1 MSGGNGVRVGDLLA
15 GRYRLD
21 RKLGQGGIGVVW
33 RGHDLELGRAV
44 AVKVLLEDSAT
55 SGEIVARFR
64 REATIG
70 ARLQHQGITVVH
82 DVGQEDGRLFIVMEL
97 LSGEDLAAVL
107 ARDGAL
113 EVGVAVDLAAQ
124 TAEALAA
131 AHEQAVVHRDLKPAN
146 LFLLPGGR
154 LKICDFGIAHSADAT
169 GRWTVTGRI
178 FGTPAYMAP
187 EQWRGER
194 VGAAC
199 DLYALGCVLYAL
211 LSGEPP
217 FGQFEVPY
225 VLMRRHIEE
234 DPVPLRRAGAAVPP
248 ELERLVQTLLAKDP
262 SDRPASAATVGTTLR
277 ALLTPT
283 PPPSYGP
290 PPTGYGP
297 PVASPGGGA
306 GAAGV
311 SDAPGGAVG
320 GGAGGGV
327 ALAEGASGAR
337 AGTTA
342 ASRPG
347 APDGAGEGEP
357 GATGV
362 AGAGAEGASGAAGR
376 TDLGA
381 RPGAAGGSGGNAV
394 PAGGGRVQ
402 AGDGPGA
409 PDGAGGG
416 EAAPPADAWDG
427 SAAAGGAAGGGARR
441 REAGGGGGGGGG
453 GMVEAETGVRPGR
466 QAGPAAGAE
475 LGGGREAR
483 TGSGARAGI
492 GAGAVGGGRPEA
504 GAEAGPEAHTGRE
517 ADSGIDTGSGV
528 RAHAETGTGP
538 GTGAGPGTGTLARP
552 GTGTEAGVGA
562 RAAGGAE
569 IRTQAEAEDETGPAA
584 GAEPGGGVPGGA
596 GGWWVGGGDV
606 PPGVRDVVRGL
617 VRDVEELLG
626 GVGIAGVVRG
636 EVLASAVD
644 AAARIDAG
652 LALRLLDGAERA
664 AWAGGAGDGA
674 LTARLL
680 TALARATAPHAP
692 ARARRLLTD
701 AHQAL
706 FTVLG
711 PDRRAALRAVAEEL
725 AAVAPEQAG
734 QIAAYHFAD
743 GPAGSRLRAR
753 IASALAAADPRRAE
767 RELDRIADPVRQAAA
782 TYDMVVALA
791 PRDLPAALRLSE
803 RIGSAGGRLLAL
815 CQLAQDR
822 AAAGDTAGAV
832 QALAQAE
839 EWLPPVLR
847 ERAAWLRE
855 EAARAAEHG
864 NHVEAERLDG
874 RAAGLLRGRLEA
886 AGGDEKAGHALAAL
900 EAARA
905 RVAEAT
911 LPPLDPAEARE
922 RAQRARSL
930 PDPADRA
937 RELARVARACVVAGR
952 SRWLPEAA
960 SEPGRSPVPPGRAE
974 PSEAEAVAGGRTAWR
989 AEARPDWMGACGD
1002 DVVWR
1007 AGAEVGRVSGRTGST
1022 RWTAYADE
1030 GAPARPTAG
1039 GTVTVTCAGDA
1050 RTVCV
1055 CVRFEADS
1063 ATRLTRLV
1071 AREPGD
1077 GRVRWWRELP
1087 TASLYAVA
1095 GDRVVV
1101 TTPEGPVALD
1111 AATGETVW
1119 ARTVG
1124 RDASRVVRTA
1134 GDLLVLVDDARLEAV
1149 RPGDGH
1155 VPWTRPRMRVG
1166 GGPARAT
1173 GPARAG
1179 ERLVHVL
1186 DGNVLRGLS
1195 RRTGLEVWQVEP
1207 GVAAAAGQAVV
1218 GEEDRGVVYAA
1229 AHLADQG
1236 RDVVFCLEAGTGR
1249 VVWQRPLTRRRA
1261 AGCGLELLGVGGGSL
1276 YVRVARPGRRG
1287 LLGHGRDAEPYVV
1300 ALDTVTGRPRRQW
1313 DDPALADHA
1322 PLLLPHALLLPRP
1335 TLTAIPLP

>member
-1 MSGGNGVRVGDLLA
+1 MSGGIGVQVGDLLA

-55 SGEIVARFR
+55 SEEVVARFR

-97 LSGEDLAAVL
+97 LTGEDLAAVL

-113 EVGVAVDLAAQ
+113 EVAFAVDLAAQ

-131 AHEQAVVHRDLKPAN
+131 AHERAVVHRDLKPAN
-146 LFLLPGGR
+146 LFLLPDGR

-169 GRWTVTGRI
+169 ARWTVTGRI

-262 SDRPASAATVGTTLR
+262 SDRPASARTVGTSLR
-277 ALLTPT
+277 ALLTPA

-290 PPTGYGP
+290 PPTGYGT
-297 PVASPGGGA
+297 ALAAPGGG
-306 GAAGV
+306 
-311 SDAPGGAVG
+311 
-320 GGAGGGV
+320 
-327 ALAEGASGAR
+327 
-337 AGTTA
+337 
-342 ASRPG
+342 
-347 APDGAGEGEP
+347 DGAGEGE
-357 GATGV
+357 
-362 AGAGAEGASGAAGR
+362 
-376 TDLGA
+376 
-381 RPGAAGGSGGNAV
+381 
-394 PAGGGRVQ
+394 
-402 AGDGPGA
+402 
-409 PDGAGGG
+409 
-416 EAAPPADAWDG
+416 ADATAVVGADARGG
-427 SAAAGGAAGGGARR
+427 SAAAGGAAVGGARR
-441 REAGGGGGGGGG
+441 HGAGGGALA
-453 GMVEAETGVRPGR
+453 EAGTGVRTGR
-466 QAGPAAGAE
+466 RA
-475 LGGGREAR
+475 
-483 TGSGARAGI
+483 GSGDRVGS
-492 GAGAVGGGRPEA
+492 GAGAVGGERPEA
-504 GAEAGPEAHTGRE
+504 GAEAGPEAHTGRG
-517 ADSGIDTGSGV
+517 AGAAVDTGPGV
-528 RAHAETGTGP
+528 RAHAETGTGS
-538 GTGAGPGTGTLARP
+538 GTGAGTGNGTGTLSRTGTAAGTGSGAAVGP
-552 GTGTEAGVGA
+552 GTESRGRAGTHAGPGAEGATAAAGSEAGT
-562 RAAGGAE
+562 R
-569 IRTQAEAEDETGPAA
+569 A
-584 GAEPGGGVPGGA
+584 GAATGGGGV

-606 PPGVRDVVRGL
+606 PQGVRDVVRGL
-617 VRDVEELLG
+617 VQDVEEVLG
-626 GVGIAGVVRG
+626 AVGTAGAVRG
-636 EVLASAVD
+636 EVLASAAD
-644 AAARIDAG
+644 AAARIDAD

-674 LTARLL
+674 RTARLL
-680 TALARATAPHAP
+680 TALAKATAPHAP

-706 FTVLG
+706 FTVPG
-711 PDRRAALRAVAEEL
+711 PDRLPALRAVAEEL

-753 IASALAAADPRRAE
+753 IASTLAAADPRRAE

-822 AAAGDTAGAV
+822 ASAGDTAGAV

-839 EWLPPVLR
+839 EWLPPVLQ

-855 EAARAAEHG
+855 EAARSAERG
-864 NHVEAERLDG
+864 DHVEAERLNG

-922 RAQRARSL
+922 RAERVRSL
-930 PDPADRA
+930 PDPAARA
-937 RELARVARACVVAGR
+937 RGLARIARACVVAGR

-960 SEPGRSPVPPGRAE
+960 SEPGRSPVPPARAE
-974 PSEAEAVAGGRTAWR
+974 PPEAEAAVGGLTAWR
-989 AEARPDWMGACGD
+989 SDVRPDWMGACGD
-1002 DVVWR
+1002 GVVWR

-1030 GAPARPTAG
+1030 GTPARPAADG
-1039 GTVTVTCAGDA
+1039 AVAVACAADA

-1055 CVRFEADS
+1055 CVRFEAD
-1063 ATRLTRLV
+1063 AATRLV
-1071 AREPGD
+1071 AREPQG
-1077 GRVRWWRELP
+1077 GRVRWWRDLP
-1087 TASLYAVA
+1087 AAGLYAVA

-1119 ARTVG
+1119 ARTVD
-1124 RDASRVVRTA
+1124 RDASRELRTA
-1134 GDLLVLVDDARLEAV
+1134 GELLVLLDDARLEAV
-1149 RPGDGH
+1149 RPADGH
-1155 VPWTRPRMRVG
+1155 VPWTRPRMRAG

-1195 RRTGLEVWQVEP
+1195 RRTGLEVWQFEP
-1207 GVAAAAGQAVV
+1207 GVAAAAGQVV
-1218 GEEDRGVVYAA
+1218 AEEDRGVVYTA
-1229 AHLADQG
+1229 AHLAEQG
-1236 RDVVFCLEAGTGR
+1236 RDVVFCLDAGTGR
-1249 VVWQRPLTRRRA
+1249 VLWQRPLTRRRA
-1261 AGCGLELLGVGGGSL
+1261 TGCGLELLGVGGGGL

-1300 ALDTVTGRPRRQW
+1300 ALDKATGRPRRQW

-1335 TLTAIPLP
+1335 TLSAFPLT